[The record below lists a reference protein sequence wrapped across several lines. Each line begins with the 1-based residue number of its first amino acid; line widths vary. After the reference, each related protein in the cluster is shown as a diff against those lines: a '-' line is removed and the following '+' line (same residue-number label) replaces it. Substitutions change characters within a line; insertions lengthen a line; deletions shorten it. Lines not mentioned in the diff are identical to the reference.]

1 MYLSGGTH
9 TAHFNL
15 GLMDETTTPN
25 RVIALIYSG
34 GPGENIQQALD
45 SASAD
50 WIQFND
56 EYDVSYSSIEEQI
69 VTPETGG
76 GLRLI
81 HCQTTFPLP

>member
-50 WIQFND
+50 WISLMTNMTFRT
-56 EYDVSYSSIEEQI
+56 V
-69 VTPETGG
+69 
-76 GLRLI
+76 RLKSR
-81 HCQTTFPLP
+81 